1 MITGA
6 FIRGSRVAFGIQS
19 HAITTETQI
28 KDAMH
33 TNTHSAT
40 TAAGSGITTS
50 AKLGLVSNRTYDYTR
65 NYTYA
70 ASAFVAIS
78 SFILAIAA
86 AGLSPLGQVLE
97 HCMSVIVQ
105 RD

>member
-1 MITGA
+1 
-6 FIRGSRVAFGIQS
+6 
-19 HAITTETQI
+19 
-28 KDAMH
+28 MH

-78 SFILAIAA
+78 SFIFAMAA
-86 AGLSPLGQVLE
+86 AGLRPLGQVLE
-97 HCMSVIVQ
+97 HWGVSSV
-105 RD
+105 DNSS

>member
-1 MITGA
+1 
-6 FIRGSRVAFGIQS
+6 
-19 HAITTETQI
+19 
-28 KDAMH
+28 MH

-40 TAAGSGITTS
+40 TNAEPDITTS
-50 AKLGLVSNRTYDYTR
+50 VRLVLVSNRTYDYTR
-65 NYTYA
+65 NYIYA

-97 HCMSVIVQ
+97 HCLSVIVH

>member
-1 MITGA
+1 
-6 FIRGSRVAFGIQS
+6 
-19 HAITTETQI
+19 
-28 KDAMH
+28 MH

-40 TAAGSGITTS
+40 TTSSFDITTS
-50 AKLGLVSNRTYDYTR
+50 AKLGLVSNRTYDYMR
-65 NYTYA
+65 YYIYA

-97 HCMSVIVQ
+97 HCLSVIVH

>member
-1 MITGA
+1 
-6 FIRGSRVAFGIQS
+6 
-19 HAITTETQI
+19 
-28 KDAMH
+28 MH

-40 TAAGSGITTS
+40 TTADLTS
-50 AKLGLVSNRTYDYTR
+50 LHLSDSDSSQNRTYDYTR
-65 NYTYA
+65 NYIYA

-97 HCMSVIVQ
+97 HCLSVIVQ

>member
-1 MITGA
+1 VWHLEYKVVLITA
-6 FIRGSRVAFGIQS
+6 NA
-19 HAITTETQI
+19 QI

-40 TAAGSGITTS
+40 TNAEPDITTS
-50 AKLGLVSNRTYDYTR
+50 VRLVLVSNRTYDYTR
-65 NYTYA
+65 NYIYA

-78 SFILAIAA
+78 SFILAMAA

-97 HCMSVIVQ
+97 HCLSVLVQ

>member
-1 MITGA
+1 
-6 FIRGSRVAFGIQS
+6 
-19 HAITTETQI
+19 
-28 KDAMH
+28 MH

-40 TAAGSGITTS
+40 TAESDITTS

-65 NYTYA
+65 NYIHA

-97 HCMSVIVQ
+97 HFLSVMVQ
-105 RD
+105 H